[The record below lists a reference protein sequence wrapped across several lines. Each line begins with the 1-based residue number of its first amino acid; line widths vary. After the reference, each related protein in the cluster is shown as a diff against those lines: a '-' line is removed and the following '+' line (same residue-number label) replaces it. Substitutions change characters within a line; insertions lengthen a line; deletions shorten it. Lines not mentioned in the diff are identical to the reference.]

1 MTTFNTSMGHFEYFV
16 LPFRLI
22 NAPAVLQALVNYVLR
37 DMINMLIN
45 MSSFLPLPC
54 SLLVRQADA
63 EEAVGEPVIS

>member
-1 MTTFNTSMGHFEYFV
+1 MGHFEYFV